1 MRGTLT
7 LSFGQIDVGLRTTPT
22 SPSLDGSSHAATSGV
37 NGHGS
42 RGALDALSA
51 ASGRY
56 TAARNPSDRPRRASG
71 IRLALVAA
79 VVVGGALTLVG
90 RLDYRCAAMFQMT
103 PVPGERV
110 RAHYRKEL
118 LHFAWQQFSQ
128 EAHPDFVTVPWMV
141 DSPQESQLR
150 LTITAPDRVRG
161 THQIESLAQGFLS
174 VVARLAQQARSTPT
188 EGERVLESY
197 GSELEHS
204 LDEAQVQLDAALEKL
219 PQDDPLKQ
227 RANIRAKWNELR
239 SAFAEAK
246 KRAAESSSDY
256 ERLRSE
262 PPPEHGVV
270 SSDMRR
276 SALHA
281 DLTLQQDLKELAVA
295 ISEVKAY
302 SLTVWRRTQSP
313 VDKLTQSVRTFEE
326 ALQSVHAGSTGAE
339 TGSRLGPIRAALADY
354 GEQLKTFRDEWSAH
368 FADLRLLD
376 VDPYTAGVLDRHQ
389 RIRRSL
395 SDFLFSASRSLSQMR
410 TAVSALNETSSDQAR
425 DHVLRSTL
433 VRAFQRV
440 QNAHH
445 RFEFSASEVQSA
457 DHFRLDAALKSA
469 RGLRRRTQGRIAKI
483 EKTLQ
488 AEAREQSRKRRI
500 EETQTAKEL
509 AERVRAAADETIDS
523 LINLQD
529 ELNKRADLSE
539 EFRGAMLKVEL
550 AAGRLQLTQGY
561 LNQTKSTLRDLRA
574 KRLAPSNP
582 TKIELVRCGV
592 LGSAVDWGQRARTGG
607 IAAMLTLLTVLLGQ
621 WWVSRR

>member
-1 MRGTLT
+1 MCGILT
-7 LSFGQIDVGLRTTPT
+7 LSSGPNDVGLRTRPT
-22 SPSLDGSSHAATSGV
+22 SSSFSEPRHTTTAGV

-42 RGALDALSA
+42 RGAIDALSA

-56 TAARNPSDRPRRASG
+56 AAGRNQPDRPRRASG
-71 IRLALVAA
+71 RLLALAA
-79 VVVGGALTLVG
+79 AIVVGGALTLVG
-90 RLDYRCAAMFQMT
+90 RLDYRCAATFQMT
-103 PVPGERV
+103 PIPGERV

-118 LHFAWQQFSQ
+118 LHFAWQQFSK
-128 EAHPDFVTVPWMV
+128 EGHHHLAAAPWLV

-150 LTITAPDRVRG
+150 LIITAPDQIRG
-161 THQIESLAQGFLS
+161 TKQIESLAQGFLS

-227 RANIRAKWNELR
+227 RATIRAKWNELR

-256 ERLRSE
+256 ERLRTE
-262 PPPEHGVV
+262 PTPEHGVV
-270 SSDMRR
+270 SSEMRR
-276 SALHA
+276 SALQE
-281 DLTLQQDLKELAVA
+281 DLTLQQDLKELTVA

-302 SLTVWRRTQSP
+302 SLTVWRKTQSP
-313 VDKLTQSVRTFEE
+313 VDKLTQAVRAFEE
-326 ALQSVHAGSTGAE
+326 VLQSVHVDGAASE
-339 TGSRLGPIRAALADY
+339 TRARLGPIRGALTDY
-354 GEQLKTFRDEWSAH
+354 GEQLETFRNEWSDH
-368 FADLRLLD
+368 FADLREQEI
-376 VDPYTAGVLDRHQ
+376 DPYTAGVLDRHQ
-389 RIRRSL
+389 RIRRTL
-395 SDFLFSASRSLSQMR
+395 SDFLFAASRSLSQMR
-410 TAVSALNETSSDQAR
+410 TAVSTLNETSSDQAR

-457 DHFRLDAALKSA
+457 DHFRLDSAMKSA

-488 AEAREQSRKRRI
+488 AEAREQARKRRI
-500 EETQTAKEL
+500 EETRTAKEL

-574 KRLAPSNP
+574 KRLTPSNP

-592 LGSAVDWGQRARTGG
+592 LGSAVDWHQRAQTGG
-607 IAAMLTLLTVLLGQ
+607 IGAVLTLLTVLLGQ